1 MKTALKILG
10 GVIVLAIVAVVALH
24 FYELRRARQ
33 AGLLTENITHD
44 GDVWKADFTARIPAP
59 EQTVYDAIR
68 NVENTRSDQVK
79 AVRVVSQSGNK
90 KTVDMD
96 IAGPG
101 GQTITTELAFEY
113 LPDEKKIVYTTVNN
127 PVLDTQAVYQL
138 SDEGSGSSTFIDYHQ
153 DTHMLQSLPVPDG
166 VIKQVIRGI
175 FVAQLEGLKK
185 SLNIKTADDADN
197 DDEP

>member
-1 MKTALKILG
+1 MKTLVKILA
-10 GVIVLAIVAVVALH
+10 GVMVLAVVAIVGWH
-24 FYELRRARQ
+24 YYEMHRARQ
-33 AGLLTENITHD
+33 AGLLTEDITHD

-59 EQTVYDAIR
+59 EQTVFDAIK
-68 NVENTRSDQVK
+68 NVENTHSDQVK
-79 AVRVVSQSGNK
+79 SVRVVSQSGNK

-138 SDEGSGSSTFIDYHQ
+138 TDEGSGTFIDYHQ

-185 SLNIKTADDADN
+185 SLNIKTADESDD

>member
-1 MKTALKILG
+1 MKTTFRILG
-10 GVIVLAIVAVVALH
+10 GVVVLAIVAVVGWH
-24 FYELRRARQ
+24 YYQLRRARQ

-44 GDVWKADFTARIPAP
+44 GDLWKADFTARIPAP
-59 EQTVYDAIR
+59 EQTVFDAIK
-68 NVENTRSDQVK
+68 NVENTHSDQVK

-101 GQTITTELAFEY
+101 GQVITTELAFEY
-113 LPDEKKIVYTTVNN
+113 LPDEKKIVYSTVNN
-127 PVLDTQAVYQL
+127 PVLETQAVYQL
-138 SDEGSGSSTFIDYHQ
+138 TDEGASTFIDYHQ

-175 FVAQLEGLKK
+175 FVSQLETLKRQ
-185 SLNIKTADDADN
+185 LNITTPDSSDS
-197 DDEP
+197 DEDP

>member
-1 MKTALKILG
+1 MKTLLKILG
-10 GVIVLAIVAVVALH
+10 GVIVLAVVAIVGWH
-24 FYELRRARQ
+24 YYQMHRARQ

-44 GDVWKADFTARIPAP
+44 GDIWKADFTARIPAP
-59 EQTVYDAIR
+59 EQTVFDAIR
-68 NVENTRSDQVK
+68 NVENTHSDQVK

-101 GQTITTELAFEY
+101 GQAITTELQFEY
-113 LPDEKKIVYTTVNN
+113 LPDEKKIVSNTVNN
-127 PVLDTQAVYQL
+127 PMFDTQSVYQL
-138 SDEGSGSSTFIDYHQ
+138 SDEGASTFIDYHQ
-153 DTHMLQSLPVPDG
+153 NTHMLQSLPVPDG

-175 FVAQLEGLKK
+175 FVAQLETLKRQ
-185 SLNIKTADDADN
+185 LNIKTADESDN

>member
-1 MKTALKILG
+1 MKTVVRILA
-10 GVIVLAIVAVVALH
+10 GVIVIAVVAIVGWH
-24 FYELRRARQ
+24 YYQLRRARQ

-59 EQTVYDAIR
+59 EQTVFDTIR
-68 NVENTRSDQVK
+68 NVENTHNDQVK
-79 AVRVVSQSGNK
+79 SVRVVSQSGNE

-113 LPDEKKIVYTTVNN
+113 LPDDKKIVYHTVNN
-127 PVLDTQAVYQL
+127 PMLDTQAVYQL
-138 SDEGSGSSTFIDYHQ
+138 SDEGASTFIDYHQ
-153 DTHMLQSLPVPDG
+153 TTHMLQSIPVPDG

-175 FVAQLEGLKK
+175 FVAQLESLK
-185 SLNIKTADDADN
+185 SALNIKTADQADS

>member
-68 NVENTRSDQVK
+68 NVENPRSDQVK

-113 LPDEKKIVYTTVNN
+113 FPDDKKIVYNSVNN
-127 PVLDTQAVYQL
+127 PLLDTQGVYQL
-138 SDEGSGSSTFIDYHQ
+138 TDEGASTFIDYHQ
-153 DTHMLQSLPVPDG
+153 NTHMLQPLPVPDG
-166 VIKQVIRGI
+166 VIQQVIRSI
-175 FVAQLEGLKK
+175 FVAELETLKRQ
-185 SLNIKTADDADN
+185 LNITTADDTGSDDN
-197 DDEP
+197 P

>member
-10 GVIVLAIVAVVALH
+10 GLIVLAIVAVVALH
-24 FYELRRARQ
+24 FYESRRARE
-33 AGLLTENITHD
+33 AGLLTEQITHD

-113 LPDEKKIVYTTVNN
+113 FPDEKKIVYNSVNN
-127 PVLDTQAVYQL
+127 PLLDTQGVYQL
-138 SDEGSGSSTFIDYHQ
+138 TDEGASTFIDYHQ
-153 DTHMLQSLPVPDG
+153 NTHMLQPLPVPDG
-166 VIKQVIRGI
+166 VIQQVIRSI
-175 FVAQLEGLKK
+175 FVAELETLKRQ
-185 SLNIKTADDADN
+185 LNITTADDTGSDDN
-197 DDEP
+197 P